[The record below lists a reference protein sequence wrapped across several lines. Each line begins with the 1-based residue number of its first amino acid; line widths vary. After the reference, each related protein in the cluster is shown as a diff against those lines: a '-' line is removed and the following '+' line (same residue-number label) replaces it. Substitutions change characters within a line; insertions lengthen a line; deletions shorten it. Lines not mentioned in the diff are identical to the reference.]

1 MPTNVRLFLAFRLL
15 FNCRFYYPIF
25 TILFLDLGLSLGEFA
40 TLNVVWALT
49 IVLLE
54 VPSGA
59 LADRFGRRPLV
70 VAAGWLMV
78 AEMALLCLMP
88 PGQHD
93 LVFWMFVVNR
103 ILSGTA
109 EACASGADEAL
120 AYDSLPE
127 AERTRRWPS
136 VMARLSRLMAI
147 GFIISSISGGL
158 LYDHERVS
166 ALLSGLGLPVP
177 DRAWTMKLPLLLNLL
192 AAFACLGVAL
202 RLREPGQPPSAEGSW
217 TRETARAL
225 RGILATGAWVWRH
238 EAAFRLLVLA
248 VVFDSIIRLFLTVTS
263 NFYRLVGIDEA
274 WYGVIATVSSLLG
287 LASAGLMER
296 MTRHGRE
303 RDNFL
308 FVAAL
313 TLAGLLGAAYP
324 QPGWAGIALVMPLM
338 LAMRFLQFFL
348 SHHLNAAADS
358 AHRATVLS
366 FRGLTTNLA
375 YGLLTLI
382 FGWHCAWL
390 QNRLDLPAEDPGVF
404 AASLKVWPAWFIG
417 SLGLALLVLY
427 LHRQFCRKRSLTGE

>member
-1 MPTNVRLFLAFRLL
+1 MPSNVRLFLAFRLL
-15 FNCRFYYPIF
+15 FNCRFYYPVY

-40 TLNVVWALT
+40 ALNVIWALT

-59 LADRFGRRPLV
+59 LADRFGRRPLI

-88 PGQHD
+88 AGRHD

-120 AYDSLPE
+120 AYDSLP
-127 AERTRRWPS
+127 ATERTRQWPA
-136 VMARLSRLMAI
+136 VMARLSRLMAV
-147 GFIISSISGGL
+147 GFIVSSISGGL
-158 LYDHERVS
+158 LYDHERVL
-166 ALLSGLGLPVP
+166 ALLNGLGLPALE
-177 DRAWTMKLPLLLNLL
+177 RTWTMKLPLLFNLFTAL
-192 AAFACLGVAL
+192 ACLGVAL
-202 RLREPGQPPSAEGSW
+202 RLREAGTPPAASGSW
-217 TRETARAL
+217 TQETARAL
-225 RGILATGAWVWRH
+225 RGMLATGTWIWRH
-238 EAAFRLLVLA
+238 EAAFRLIVLA
-248 VVFDSIIRLFLTVTS
+248 VVFDSIIRLFLTVAS

-274 WYGVIATVSSLLG
+274 WYGVIGTVASLLG

-296 MTRHGRE
+296 MTRNGRE
-303 RDNFL
+303 RDHFL

-313 TLAGLLGAAYP
+313 TFAGLLGAAHP
-324 QPGWAGIALVMPLM
+324 QPGWTGIALILPLM
-338 LAMRFLQFFL
+338 LAMRFLQFFV

-375 YGLLTLI
+375 YGLLTLL
-382 FGWHCAWL
+382 FGWHTAWL
-390 QNRLDLPAEDPGVF
+390 QGRLNLPAEDPGVF
-404 AASLKVWPAWFIG
+404 AASLQLWPWWFAG
-417 SLGLALLVLY
+417 SLALTLLVL
-427 LHRQFCRKRSLTGE
+427 RWRRR